1 MWRQGGLHPV
11 SISGLFESGYSRD
24 MALSSEL
31 RLFAFNHGAQSCLI
45 RFKSCFATFR
55 DISIGMKIRRF
66 SVTCFLCWAHG
77 VISKQVAVNA
87 LWEKGSDLQG
97 QGNVR
102 NLFALI
108 WITLHEGV
116 YNFSSCVCMCFFMH
130 MYMPRCTCVTEC
142 VEGRSQHSLL
152 PPITLH
158 LFMVS
163 LWAEELDDCA
173 RLASW
178 RALRDSLISVSW
190 RCDYRHAPLSLAFLC
205 GCWGSQ
211 LSKAQAISPARGEE
225 AGETSAGSLGVIW
238 EVCPHW
244 LAISVLHCCPPLAC
258 RNQSVPTAS
267 GLVRVTFR
275 SWGSE
280 PALLSLW
287 SWSSLDGDSVPHPVP
302 HRLGCKM
309 TPLSGLQS
317 DVGGWRFWREKTL
330 SLLLVPQAPLQSF
343 VPCVLWVTCF

>member
-1 MWRQGGLHPV
+1 MPYGRKGRIYKVRGMLETYLLW
-11 SISGLFESGYSRD
+11 
-24 MALSSEL
+24 SEL
-31 RLFAFNHGAQSCLI
+31 LYMRGFI
-45 RFKSCFATFR
+45 
-55 DISIGMKIRRF
+55 I
-66 SVTCFLCWAHG
+66 FLPVFVCA
-77 VISKQVAVNA
+77 
-87 LWEKGSDLQG
+87 
-97 QGNVR
+97 
-102 NLFALI
+102 
-108 WITLHEGV
+108 
-116 YNFSSCVCMCFFMH
+116 SSCT
-130 MYMPRCTCVTEC
+130 CTCPGVHVWLSVWRAEVNTH
-142 VEGRSQHSLL
+142 RFPQSLS
-152 PPITLH
+152 TF
-158 LFMVS
+158 FMVS
-163 LWAEELDDCA
+163 LWAEELADCA

-190 RCDYRHAPLSLAFLC
+190 LCDYRHAPLSLAFLC

-244 LAISVLHCCPPLAC
+244 PAISVLHCCPPLAC
-258 RNQSVPTAS
+258 RNPSVPTAS
-267 GLVRVTFR
+267 GLVRVTFH

-287 SWSSLDGDSVPHPVP
+287 SWSSLDGGSVPHPVP

-330 SLLLVPQAPLQSF
+330 SLLVPQAPLQSF